1 MASCNGLPFL
11 LNMIHIY
18 RSAFSKYSLTV
29 KYAKAQEKFSLK
41 LFLRRKKIK
50 DFQMVTKLKLCA
62 LQT

>member
-11 LNMIHIY
+11 LNMTHIY
-18 RSAFSKYSLTV
+18 RSAYSKYLLTV

-50 DFQMVTKLKLCA
+50 DFQW
-62 LQT
+62 

>member
-50 DFQMVTKLKLCA
+50 DFQW
-62 LQT
+62 